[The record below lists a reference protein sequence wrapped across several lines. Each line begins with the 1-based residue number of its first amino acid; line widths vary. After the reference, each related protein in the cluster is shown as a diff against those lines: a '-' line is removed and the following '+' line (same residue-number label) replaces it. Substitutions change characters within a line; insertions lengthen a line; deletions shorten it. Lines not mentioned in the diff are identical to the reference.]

1 MFGLKTIWARHIAW
15 RLVTTDKARRMW
27 LTINTM
33 RRLNDA
39 LAAGI
44 CTKCRGER
52 DDMRFKTC
60 TPCRAIKAAQARA
73 SSKRRVAL
81 GWCSRCPNPLD
92 RVGVLCGACVD
103 RQRTRTNKERYGLV
117 ATH

>member
-1 MFGLKTIWARHIAW
+1 MTLKTLWRRHVEW

-44 CTKCRGER
+44 CTKCRGPR
-52 DDMRFKTC
+52 DDARFKTC
-60 TPCRAIKAAQARA
+60 TPCREIKAAQARA
-73 SSKRRVAL
+73 SSKRRVKL

-92 RVGVLCGACVD
+92 RDGVLCGTCVD
-103 RQRTRTNKERYGLV
+103 KQRKRTHKERYGHV
-117 ATH
+117 AH

>member
-1 MFGLKTIWARHIAW
+1 MLDLWKRHIAW

-27 LTINTM
+27 LSINTM

-44 CTKCRGER
+44 CTKCRGPR

-73 SSKRRVAL
+73 SSRRRVAL

-92 RVGVLCGACVD
+92 RAGVLCRACVD
-103 RQRTRTNKERYGLV
+103 KQRTRTHKERYGLV
-117 ATH
+117 ASH